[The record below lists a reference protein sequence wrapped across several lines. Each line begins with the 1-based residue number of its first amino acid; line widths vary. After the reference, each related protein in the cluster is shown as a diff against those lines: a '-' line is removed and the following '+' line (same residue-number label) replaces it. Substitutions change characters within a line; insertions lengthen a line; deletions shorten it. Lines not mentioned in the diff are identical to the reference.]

1 MAEERF
7 SSDACQNIPDRPDK
21 ESQLPRAEHVDEGA
35 TAAVSAFYEALLAE
49 DAPRALGV
57 LAPEV
62 AWYEMPGGP
71 YARPDGRPYQGA
83 AEIAEGVLSRQIGD
97 VEDLAMEQHEMLVY
111 GDSIVVLGTAPGRG
125 RKTGVRLEVP
135 FAHVWVT
142 RDHQIVEFRQYIDP
156 VGFLAA
162 VDPSS
167 T

>member
-1 MAEERF
+1 MTEEPF
-7 SSDACQNIPDRPDK
+7 SSDPHQNVPDLPGK
-21 ESQLPRAEHVDEGA
+21 KSQLPRVEHGDEGA
-35 TAAVSAFYEALLAE
+35 AAVVTAFYEALLAE

-57 LAPEV
+57 LAPDV

-71 YARPDGRPYQGA
+71 YARPDGTPYRGA

-97 VEDLAMEQHEMLVY
+97 VENLAMVQHEMLVY
-111 GDSIVVLGTAPGRG
+111 GDSIVVLGTATGRG
-125 RKTGVRLEVP
+125 RKTGVRLEIP
-135 FAHVWVT
+135 FAHVWMT

-156 VGFLAA
+156 VRFLAA

>member
-1 MAEERF
+1 MT
-7 SSDACQNIPDRPDK
+7 DTCDVTGK
-21 ESQLPRAEHVDEGA
+21 KSQLPRVEHGDEGA
-35 TAAVSAFYEALLAE
+35 VAVVSAFYEALLAE

-83 AEIAEGVLSRQIGD
+83 AEIAEGVLSI
-97 VEDLAMEQHEMLVY
+97 EDLAMVQHEMLVY
-111 GDSIVVLGTAPGRG
+111 GDSIVVLGTATGMG

-156 VGFLAA
+156 VRFLAA

-167 T
+167 A

>member
-1 MAEERF
+1 MTEERF
-7 SSDACQNIPDRPDK
+7 SSGSHENVPDRPAK
-21 ESQLPRAEHVDEGA
+21 KSPLPRAEHGDEGA
-35 TAAVSAFYEALLAE
+35 AAVVSAFYEALLAE

-62 AWYEMPGGP
+62 TWYEMPGGP

-83 AEIAEGVLSRQIGD
+83 AEIADGVLSRQIGD
-97 VEDLAMEQHEMLVY
+97 VEGLAMARHEMLVY
-111 GDSIVVLGTAPGRG
+111 GDSIIVLGTATGRG
-125 RKTGVRLEVP
+125 RKTGVTLEIP

-156 VGFLAA
+156 VRFLAA

-167 T
+167 A

>member
-1 MAEERF
+1 MT
-7 SSDACQNIPDRPDK
+7 DTCDVTGK
-21 ESQLPRAEHVDEGA
+21 KSQLPRVEHGDEGA
-35 TAAVSAFYEALLAE
+35 VAVVSAFYEALLAE

-83 AEIAEGVLSRQIGD
+83 AEIAEGVLVHQIGD
-97 VEDLAMEQHEMLVY
+97 IEDLAMVQHEMLVY
-111 GDSIVVLGTAPGRG
+111 GDSIVVLGTATGMG

-142 RDHQIVEFRQYIDP
+142 RDHQIVEFRQYIDHP
-156 VGFLAA
+156 VWFLAA

-167 T
+167 A

>member
-1 MAEERF
+1 MAGERF
-7 SSDACQNIPDRPDK
+7 SSDPCQNIPDRPDK

-35 TAAVSAFYEALLAE
+35 AAVVSAFYEALLAE

-97 VEDLAMEQHEMLVY
+97 VEDLAMEQYEMLVY
-111 GDSIVVLGTAPGRG
+111 GDSIVVLGTATGRG

-142 RDHQIVEFRQYIDP
+142 RGHQIVEFRQYIDP
-156 VGFLAA
+156 VRFLAA

>member
-1 MAEERF
+1 MAEEQF
-7 SSDACQNIPDRPDK
+7 SSDSYQDVPDRPGK
-21 ESQLPRAEHVDEGA
+21 KSQLPRVEHGDEGA
-35 TAAVSAFYEALLAE
+35 AAVVSAFYEALLAE

-71 YARPDGRPYQGA
+71 YARKDGRPYQGA
-83 AEIAEGVLSRQIGD
+83 AEIAEGVLLRQIGD
-97 VEDLAMEQHEMLVY
+97 VEDLAMVQHEMLVY
-111 GDSIVVLGTAPGRG
+111 GDSIVVLGTATGMG

-156 VGFLAA
+156 VRFLAA

-167 T
+167 A

>member
-7 SSDACQNIPDRPDK
+7 SSDPCQDIPGRPGE
-21 ESQLPRAEHVDEGA
+21 ESQLPRAEHADEGA
-35 TAAVSAFYEALLAE
+35 AAVVSAFYEALLAE

-57 LAPEV
+57 LAPEMS
-62 AWYEMPGGP
+62 WYEMPGGP

-97 VEDLAMEQHEMLVY
+97 VEDLAMERHEMLVY
-111 GDSIVVLGTAPGRG
+111 GDSIIVLGTATGKG
-125 RKTGVRLEVP
+125 RKTGVRLEIP

-156 VGFLAA
+156 VRFLAA